1 MGFTI
6 TGNETLLFI
15 TTDASNFQFIG
26 LFGSLVRKKKVAKC
40 VYKMDYLALL
50 W

>member
-15 TTDASNFQFIG
+15 TTDGSKFEFIG
-26 LFGSLVRKKKVAKC
+26 RNKLRHCQSFIDIS
-40 VYKMDYLALL
+40 
-50 W
+50 